1 LRIKKKRFCLF
12 FKIRPSL
19 KHQCRC
25 DTRFARKSIIYTVYY
40 AALFLIMQTDAA
52 NFYNMIH
59 VFNIICIHHI
69 IIVVK
74 VRPHSFTCSSHL
86 ALTPSRQRCMYKR
99 YAYDHCHVP
108 TNSICIGL
116 IVTYLPETMKTP
128 SPILY
133 SRRVW
138 VRAHNLYACSS
149 PRTTSWVGHRDLG
162 FRREYKHVY
171 WWYIRLRHKSV

>member
-1 LRIKKKRFCLF
+1 MF

-19 KHQCRC
+19 KHRCRR

-40 AALFLIMQTDAA
+40 AALFPIMQTDAA
-52 NFYNMIH
+52 SFYNMIH

-99 YAYDHCHVP
+99 YADDHCHVP

-116 IVTYLPETMKTP
+116 IVLSSGNDENAIAYIVVPA
-128 SPILY
+128 
-133 SRRVW
+133 RVS
-138 VRAHNLYACSS
+138 ACAQS
-149 PRTTSWVGHRDLG
+149 
-162 FRREYKHVY
+162 
-171 WWYIRLRHKSV
+171 IRLQQSSNHVVGGSQRSRIPSRVQTCLLVVYTPKAQVGVVTRPHNI